1 MWKSPLQMSL
11 IMKICTKKKEA
22 SLDKGR
28 SWTLIVPW
36 KFSDNSLTEF
46 PGAAETGMAV
56 RVDLQE

>member
-1 MWKSPLQMSL
+1 MSL